1 MRCSVTAAR
10 LVAEGFKIYED
21 EHTFEL
27 RVLLDRPIVE
37 VFAQGGRATSLK
49 RVYPTP
55 DQTAVALL
63 GDAGET
69 TASIQAFGMMD
80 TVAPKEADLRNATV
94 HNYFL

>member
-27 RVLLDRPIVE
+27 RVLLDRSIVE
-37 VFAQGGRATSLK
+37 VFAQCGRAMAPK

-69 TASIQAFGMMD
+69 LASIQAFVMMD